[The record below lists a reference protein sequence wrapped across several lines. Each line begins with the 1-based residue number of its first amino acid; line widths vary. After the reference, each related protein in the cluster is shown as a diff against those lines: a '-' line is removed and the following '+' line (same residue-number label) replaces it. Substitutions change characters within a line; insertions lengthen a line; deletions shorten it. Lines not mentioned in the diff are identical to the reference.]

1 MLKVNKEISHSLG
14 SSLLPIYP
22 VHFGNHYY
30 KGLLSWDVGSQ
41 ESHLKKEQGA

>member
-14 SSLLPIYP
+14 SSLLPIHS

-30 KGLLSWDVGSQ
+30 KDLLSWGVGSQ
-41 ESHLKKEQGA
+41 QSHLNKEQGA